1 MQEQELRSEILEA
14 LKQVAPEADTATL
27 EPERSFRDQLG
38 IDSIDYLNFI
48 VGLEERLGLRIA
60 EIDYPR
66 LSSLDGCL
74 HTFGNTCR
82 RLESPPSDRFFPF
95 ISAD

>member
-14 LKQVAPEADTATL
+14 LKQVAPEADTAAL

-48 VGLEERLGLRIA
+48 VALEKRLGLRIA

-74 HTFGNTCR
+74 AYLRQHLPTPGIAAER
-82 RLESPPSDRFFPF
+82 
-95 ISAD
+95 